1 MRKRYNVLYLAPL
14 ILSLLFIVVIT
25 LQPVRVQG
33 AVAYDS
39 VIEINHARDAN
50 GKDLAGGVVRITNLD
65 NGTVHGDY
73 TLNSTGGYRL
83 DGVGN
88 ATNYLIEIFWQ
99 GSKVNQTQITTSAT
113 AGTVN
118 TVSPID
124 CKVFTLTLNFKYKT
138 GTLTATKVLI
148 TAPNGTTLTHE
159 SVSSI
164 SQEQAQNGTWTI
176 EVYYRWW
183 KVNRTSFSLDSNLEM
198 DVVAVNLIVNV
209 GGMDVF
215 VKTGSLVSA
224 SYVDTNKELTVT
236 VSGTKGST
244 SEIYVHCQRPVTVK
258 KHSSATLLVEVPRAE
273 DVVGDRWWWNSTGS
287 EVYLKLSMYST
298 EDKVILSWR
307 TVQIVKPPV
316 PKAPQVPAPRPIT
329 ILDWIRE
336 VVQAI
341 IDFFRKL
348 LGGG

>member
-1 MRKRYNVLYLAPL
+1 MRKRYSTLYLVPL
-14 ILSLLFIVVIT
+14 ILSLLFLAVIT
-25 LQPVRVQG
+25 LQPVEVQG

-50 GKDLAGGVVRITNLD
+50 GKDLAGGVVRFTNLD

-83 DGVGN
+83 EGVGN

-99 GSKVNQTQITTSAT
+99 GSKVNETKITTSST
-113 AGTVN
+113 AGSVN

-159 SVSSI
+159 SISSI
-164 SQEQAQNGTWTI
+164 SQEQAQNGTWSI
-176 EVYYRWW
+176 EVFYRWW

-198 DVVAVNLIVNV
+198 DVVAVNLILNV

-215 VKTGSLVSA
+215 VGVGNLVSA

-236 VSGTKGST
+236 VSGTKGGISK
-244 SEIYVHCQRPVTVK
+244 IYIYCQKPVTVK
-258 KHSSATLLVEVPRAE
+258 KYSSGTPLTEVPKAE
-273 DVVGDRWWWNSTGS
+273 DLAGDRWWWNSTGS
-287 EVYLKLSMYST
+287 EVCLELSLYST
-298 EDKVILSWR
+298 EDKVILCWKEI
-307 TVQIVKPPV
+307 TTKPAPTV
-316 PKAPQVPAPRPIT
+316 PKPTVPKPIT
-329 ILDWIRE
+329 IIDWIRE
-336 VVQAI
+336 IVRTI

-348 LGGG
+348 LGIG